1 MRLRRRVLLVWTAAV
16 FALGR
21 AGLPSAEAACP
32 PSPPVVVV
40 TSPAPGDS
48 NVPLNVVIDIVVFAD
63 PMPADIETQFG
74 LFQQPP
80 GSFVNS
86 IPTRVDSNVA
96 FLTTIRLRPGA
107 SLNPLA
113 HYEVRQGAN
122 PLATF
127 MTGISFESTPPDA
140 PTGASATVNAFDT
153 HPDGGSDC
161 ITDRIR
167 QVRLSV
173 PSPSRPVV
181 YTIKEGT
188 QAITSFDSNL
198 TGSFYCSGQAHWQ
211 GEPLW
216 VISPGQHTVQL
227 SAIDRAGNSS
237 TTVDVSFN
245 ASCAGGADGG
255 TSDGGSGNGSL
266 PGDSTTV
273 PVQPSSGCSCGTGVS
288 AAIALAGFATMLRAR
303 RRKPAS

>member
-21 AGLPSAEAACP
+21 ASLPSAEAACP